1 MVSAAGLSQRVA
13 RLSPSATLSI
23 SALAKAMR
31 AEGLDVCILSAGE
44 PDFDTPEHIRAAAI
58 RALEEGKTRYGPTAG
73 IPTLRQAVAD
83 KLRRENGLDYSPD
96 QILISNGGKQTLF
109 NLAMVLLDP
118 GDEVIL
124 PVPYWVSYPEMVA
137 LAGAKVVRVETQEG
151 QGFKLTAD
159 QLRQALT
166 PRSKL
171 LILNSP
177 AHPTGAVYHRQELA
191 ALAEVILSV
200 PHLYVVC
207 DEIYEKLVYGQ
218 ARHISLGSLCPDL
231 MPRLILSSG
240 FAKAYAMTGWRIGYL
255 AGPKPIIEAAISL
268 QSHSTS
274 NVCTFAQYGALE
286 ALTSPLSA
294 AAVEKMR
301 QEFWQRRDLM
311 VQGIRTLPGV
321 TFPEPEGAFYV
332 FVNIGQTGLG
342 SVEFC
347 QRLLKEHHVAA
358 VPGVAFGA
366 ESYIRLSYAAD
377 RATLEKGLERLHRF
391 LSSL

>member
-73 IPTLRQAVAD
+73 IPALRQAVAD
-83 KLRRENGLDYSPD
+83 KLWRENGLDYSPD
-96 QILISNGGKQTLF
+96 QILISNGGKQALF

-137 LAGAKVVRVETQEG
+137 LAGAKVVRVQTQEA
-151 QGFKLTAD
+151 QGFKLTAA
-159 QLRQALT
+159 QLRQALS

-177 AHPTGAVYHRQELA
+177 ANPTGAVYHRHELE
-191 ALAEVILSV
+191 ALAEVLLSA

-218 ARHISLGSLCPDL
+218 ARHISLGSLSPEL
-231 MPRLILSSG
+231 LPRTILSSG

-255 AGPKPIIEAAISL
+255 AGPKPIIDAAINL

-311 VQGIRTLPGV
+311 VQGIRALPGV
-321 TFPEPEGAFYV
+321 TCPEPEGAFYV
-332 FVNIGQTGLG
+332 FLNIGQTGLS

-347 QRLLKEHHVAA
+347 QRLLKEQQVAA

-366 ESYIRLSYAAD
+366 DSYIRLSYAAD
-377 RATLEKGLERLHRF
+377 RITLEKGLERLHHF

>member
-177 AHPTGAVYHRQELA
+177 ANPTGAVYHRQELA

-218 ARHISLGSLCPDL
+218 ARHISLGSRCPDL

>member
-73 IPTLRQAVAD
+73 IPALRQAVAD

-137 LAGAKVVRVETQEG
+137 LAGAKVVRVETQEA
-151 QGFKLTAD
+151 QGFKLTAA

-177 AHPTGAVYHRQELA
+177 ANPTGAVYHRHELE
-191 ALAEVILSV
+191 ALAEVLLSA

-218 ARHISLGSLCPDL
+218 ARHISLGSLSPEL
-231 MPRLILSSG
+231 LPRTILSSG

-255 AGPKPIIEAAISL
+255 AGPKPIIEAAINL

-286 ALTSPLSA
+286 ALTNPLSA
-294 AAVEKMR
+294 AAAEKMR

-311 VQGIRTLPGV
+311 VQGIRALPGV
-321 TFPEPEGAFYV
+321 TCPEPEGAFYV
-332 FVNIGQTGLG
+332 FLNIGQTGLS

-347 QRLLKEHHVAA
+347 QRLLKEHQVAA

-366 ESYIRLSYAAD
+366 DAYIRLSYAAD